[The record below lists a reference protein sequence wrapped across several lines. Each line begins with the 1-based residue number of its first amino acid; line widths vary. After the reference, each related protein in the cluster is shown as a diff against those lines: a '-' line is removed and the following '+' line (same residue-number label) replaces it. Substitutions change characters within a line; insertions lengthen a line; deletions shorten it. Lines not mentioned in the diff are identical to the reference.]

1 MLNVLGVARGVSK
14 PKIVLM
20 GAGSAQF
27 ALTTVYDIVRNEE
40 LHGST
45 LSLVDI
51 DKERLDRS
59 KRLTDELNREFKS
72 GLKIESTVDR
82 KEALEGA
89 DFIISAVEV
98 DRFNRW
104 KLDCEI
110 PLRYGIK
117 QVVGECGGPGGISHA
132 LRIIPIVLDI
142 CRDVQDICPDA
153 LFINYSNPM
162 TRVCRAIGRYT
173 KVKFVGLCY
182 GVYIQ
187 LMILSN
193 FLGVR
198 PEELEGKAAGL
209 NHFSWIMDLRFK
221 EGEDAYPTLRERLSE
236 AKGYLQPLCRE
247 IYYRFG
253 FYPSPTDG
261 HIAEFVS
268 FGYDLCRPEERGYEG
283 WIKPYYDHLQVLQD
297 AASSIVDGDLSPLER
312 LKPVLKVNK
321 EGRAIDVINAILSN
335 KRYLEL
341 AVNVPNEGHILNLPR
356 YAAVEVPALID
367 SSGIKCLNMGYL
379 PKGIAGLL
387 ETQVAVGELNVE
399 AAAIGSRELA
409 LQAMLLDP
417 VVDNVEAADKTL
429 EELLRVHSD
438 LLPQFRK

>member
-1 MLNVLGVARGVSK
+1 MSK

-417 VVDNVEAADKTL
+417 VVDNVEAAD
-429 EELLRVHSD
+429 
-438 LLPQFRK
+438 

>member
-1 MLNVLGVARGVSK
+1 MSRT
-14 PKIVLM
+14 KIVLM

-27 ALTTVYDIVRNEE
+27 ALTTVYDIVRSED

-45 LSLVDI
+45 LCLVDI
-51 DKERLDRS
+51 DREKLDRS
-59 KRLTDELNREFKS
+59 KKLVDQLNRKFES
-72 GLKIESTVDR
+72 GLRIEKTLDR
-82 KEALEGA
+82 GEGLEGA

-110 PLRYGIK
+110 PLKYGIK
-117 QVVGECGGPGGISHA
+117 QVVGECGGPGGTSHA

-162 TRVCRAIGRYT
+162 TRVCRAVGRYT

-187 LMILSN
+187 LMALSSL
-193 FLGVR
+193 LGAGQ
-198 PEELEGKAAGL
+198 EELEGKAAGL

-221 EGEDAYPTLRERLSE
+221 DGEDAYPALREKLDSAE
-236 AKGYLQPLCRE
+236 DYWQPLCRE
-247 IYYRFG
+247 MYYKFG

-261 HIAEFVS
+261 HVAEFVS

-283 WIKPYYDHLQVLQD
+283 WIKPYYEHLQVLQD
-297 AASSIVDGDLSPLER
+297 AASSIIEGDLSPLEE
-312 LKPVLKVNK
+312 LKPVLEVSK

-335 KRYLEL
+335 ERYLEL
-341 AVNVPNEGHILNLPR
+341 AVNVPNEGHIMNLPQ

-379 PKGIAGLL
+379 PAGIASLL
-387 ETQVAVGELNVE
+387 ETQIAVGELNVE
-399 AAAIGSRELA
+399 AAVIGSRELA
-409 LQAMLLDP
+409 LQAILLDP
-417 VVDNVEAADKTL
+417 VVDNMERAEKTL
-429 EELLRVHSD
+429 DELLRVHSD
-438 LLPQFRK
+438 LLPRFRK

>member
-1 MLNVLGVARGVSK
+1 MSK

-417 VVDNVEAADKTL
+417 VVDNVEAANKTL

>member
-1 MLNVLGVARGVSK
+1 MSRT
-14 PKIVLM
+14 KIVLM

-27 ALTTVYDIVRNEE
+27 ALTTVYDIVRSED

-51 DKERLDRS
+51 DRERLDRS
-59 KRLTDELNREFKS
+59 KKLADQLNRKFES
-72 GLKIESTVDR
+72 GLRIEKTLDR
-82 KEALEGA
+82 REGLEGA

-98 DRFNRW
+98 ERFSRW

-117 QVVGECGGPGGISHA
+117 QVVGECGGPGGTSHA
-132 LRIIPIVLDI
+132 LRIVPIVLDI

-162 TRVCRAIGRYT
+162 TRVCRVVGRYT

-187 LMILSN
+187 LMALSSL
-193 FLGVR
+193 LGVGQ
-198 PEELEGKAAGL
+198 EELEGKAAGL

-221 EGEDAYPTLRERLSE
+221 DGEDAYPALREKLDTAEDYR
-236 AKGYLQPLCRE
+236 QPLCRE
-247 IYYRFG
+247 MYYKFG

-261 HIAEFVS
+261 HVAEFVP

-283 WIKPYYDHLQVLQD
+283 WIKPYYEHLQVLQD
-297 AASSIVDGDLSPLER
+297 AASSIIGGDLSPLEE
-312 LKPVLKVNK
+312 LKPVLEVSK

-341 AVNVPNEGHILNLPR
+341 AVNVPNEGHIMNLPQ
-356 YAAVEVPALID
+356 YAVVEVPALID
-367 SSGIKCLNMGYL
+367 SSGIKSLNMGYL
-379 PKGIAGLL
+379 PTGIASLL
-387 ETQVAVGELNVE
+387 ETQITVGELNVE
-399 AAAIGSRELA
+399 AAVIGSRELA
-409 LQAMLLDP
+409 LQAILLDP
-417 VVDNVEAADKTL
+417 VVDNMEKAEKTL
-429 EELLRVHSD
+429 DELLRVHSD
-438 LLPQFRK
+438 LLPRFRK